1 MPMNDYLLNAE
12 ISLLERK
19 LNLKESVGLNPND
32 YPYHENWFNK
42 TEHELLLSKASK
54 VPTLVGII
62 EDDRNK
68 CSYKVTI
75 LHHEGMYVTLLKEVN
90 GTRFSINSTES
101 YLRAL
106 EFAQVEILLLSLN
119 NREI

>member
-1 MPMNDYLLNAE
+1 MTMNDYLVNAE

-19 LNLKESVGLNPND
+19 LNLKESVGFNPND
-32 YPYHENWFNK
+32 YPYLENWGNK

-75 LHHEGMYVTLLKEVN
+75 LYHEGRYVTLVKEVN
-90 GTRFSINSTES
+90 GTKFSINSTES

-106 EFAQVEILLLSLN
+106 EFAQVEVLILSLN
-119 NREI
+119 ERDN